1 MKQGLRISGIQ
12 LKNLEQVTE
21 ENRLADADKQ
31 YPVVLYIVHTVLH
44 QKVYRTQNIG
54 YNIAFHLS

>member
-21 ENRLADADKQ
+21 ENWLSDADKL
-31 YPVVLYIVHTVLH
+31 YPVFYIVHTVLH